1 MSWEKVKLGDISDSI
16 QTGPFGSQLHQSDYS
31 EVGIPVVMPKDLQDG
46 RIVENSIAR
55 VEESHVER
63 LSRYKIKEGDI
74 IYSRRGDVGRCAFVY
89 MNQNG
94 WLCGTGCLCVTID
107 DNKADAK
114 FVFYQLQLC
123 KHII

>member
-1 MSWEKVKLGDISDSI
+1 MSWEKVKLGDSSDSI

-63 LSRYKIKEGDI
+63 LSQYKIKEGDI
-74 IYSRRGDVGRCAFVY
+74 IYSRRG
-89 MNQNG
+89 
-94 WLCGTGCLCVTID
+94 LCFCL
-107 DNKADAK
+107 
-114 FVFYQLQLC
+114 
-123 KHII
+123 